1 MFLKTHCIRS
11 NKTLSK
17 TLLIMRLTA
26 ILILISCLQ
35 VSAKGYAQKVT
46 LSMRDAPLQKV
57 FKEIQRQTGYH
68 FLYTYELLEKAG
80 KVDVKVQNAPLQ
92 DALYQ
97 CLENTPLTY
106 SIVENT
112 VVIKKKEVMNVQ
124 ATFLTEEIPL
134 VENISGK
141 VTDEAGNPLQGV
153 SVLIKGSTIGTN
165 TDANGMFNI
174 DIPDNSSQ
182 VLVFSFVGMET
193 QEVNVKGKRSIQ
205 ITMKSVSSGLSD
217 VVVVGYGT
225 RKKSS
230 VTSSISKIENVQ
242 LDQVPNADIG
252 NTLAGRVAGLSIAN
266 NRNTP
271 GTAPV
276 IRVRGLGSISAG
288 NDPLVVIDGF
298 PGGDLSQLSM
308 NDIASIEVLK
318 DASSTAIYGSRGAG
332 GVVMVT
338 TKRGKS
344 GKSELKLNS
353 YYGFQKGILHDDW
366 LTGQE
371 WYDYLTKYENRE
383 FVWDGGDPSIPVWGD
398 PRRPGKYQLNPLAMT
413 LPQTIWQDEI
423 TRTAPIQN
431 HNLSISGGNDK
442 VKYYVSGTYTDEDGI
457 IKTAWYKNYSLRAN
471 LDVKINKVISMG
483 FELSPSYSKTRV
495 AGSNMVSLVKY
506 PPFVSPIR
514 ANGQYPRTFT
524 YIPSVFSGQA
534 SPYTFLY
541 GTENFQNSF
550 ANVGHGFINFKIADG
565 LSLNSS
571 VGADFV
577 YNTNNNW
584 SGGIGDPGVNTNGS
598 LGQSQSMNL
607 VNENVLSYT
616 KTLNKVHELSG
627 ILGASYQ
634 HSISESSSMAAVANS
649 FNNDII
655 KTLNNAIINP
665 AASTQSKSEWGLES
679 YFARIN
685 YSYKNKYL
693 VEGSMRTDGSSRFG
707 PNNKW
712 GYFPSAS
719 VAWRVTNE
727 DFMKNI
733 SKISELKLRASYG
746 VTGNFNIGDFQYL
759 GAVSTVRYSPGNQTV
774 NAVAQTSFGNDDLSW
789 EKTKGYDL
797 GLDLGLF
804 NSRLYLTFDY
814 YDNQTTSMLYAL
826 NVPAITGF
834 TSTVTNSGGVRN
846 RGVDLEITSRNI
858 VGNFKWNTSFN
869 ISHNKNEVTD
879 LGGVD
884 ERVGTYWSM
893 DFVLR
898 KGLPMFS
905 YSGYKISGIY
915 QTAEEIANSPHLAGA
930 VPGNPI
936 IKDRNGDG
944 NINTQDKQILGNFQP
959 KVLMGLSNDFSW
971 KNFDLNI
978 FINASL
984 GAKMFNAEDQYY
996 EGNTNGAMR
1005 KSLVENQWWSVDE
1018 PGDGKTPALA
1028 LRQLFG
1034 FNTNTDYYIED
1045 ASYMYVRNVILG
1057 YKFENIA
1064 KKKWGIQSL
1073 RIYTSMNNLIV
1084 VKSKD
1089 NHSYNPE
1096 GSTLGEVS
1104 GINSYPGVNLGSEP
1118 LNRTIVFGINL
1129 GF

>member
-1 MFLKTHCIRS
+1 LFNKKNNVMFLKTHCIRS
-11 NKTLSK
+11 KKNLIK

-57 FKEIQRQTGYH
+57 FKEIQKQTGYH

-80 KVDVKVQNAPLQ
+80 KVDVKVQNAPLP

-106 SIVENT
+106 SIIENT

-124 ATFLTEEIPL
+124 ATFVTQEIPL
-134 VENISGK
+134 AENISGK
-141 VTDEAGNPLQGV
+141 VTDESGNPLPGV

-165 TDANGMFNI
+165 TDANGVFNI
-174 DIPDNSSQ
+174 EVPDNSSQ

-193 QEVNVKGKRSIQ
+193 QEISVKGKRSIQ

-242 LDQVPNADIG
+242 LDQVPNADVG

-271 GTAPV
+271 GTPPV

-383 FVWDGGDPSIPVWGD
+383 FVWAGGDPSIPVWGD
-398 PRRPGKYQLNPLAMT
+398 SRRPGKYQLNPLAMT

-431 HNLSISGGNDK
+431 HNLSISGGNTS
-442 VKYYVSGTYTDEDGI
+442 VRYYVSGTYTDEDGI

-534 SPYTFLY
+534 SPYTYLY
-541 GTENFQNSF
+541 GT
-550 ANVGHGFINFKIADG
+550 
-565 LSLNSS
+565 
-571 VGADFV
+571 
-577 YNTNNNW
+577 
-584 SGGIGDPGVNTNGS
+584 
-598 LGQSQSMNL
+598 
-607 VNENVLSYT
+607 
-616 KTLNKVHELSG
+616 
-627 ILGASYQ
+627 
-634 HSISESSSMAAVANS
+634 
-649 FNNDII
+649 
-655 KTLNNAIINP
+655 
-665 AASTQSKSEWGLES
+665 
-679 YFARIN
+679 
-685 YSYKNKYL
+685 
-693 VEGSMRTDGSSRFG
+693 
-707 PNNKW
+707 
-712 GYFPSAS
+712 
-719 VAWRVTNE
+719 
-727 DFMKNI
+727 
-733 SKISELKLRASYG
+733 
-746 VTGNFNIGDFQYL
+746 
-759 GAVSTVRYSPGNQTV
+759 
-774 NAVAQTSFGNDDLSW
+774 
-789 EKTKGYDL
+789 
-797 GLDLGLF
+797 
-804 NSRLYLTFDY
+804 
-814 YDNQTTSMLYAL
+814 
-826 NVPAITGF
+826 
-834 TSTVTNSGGVRN
+834 
-846 RGVDLEITSRNI
+846 
-858 VGNFKWNTSFN
+858 
-869 ISHNKNEVTD
+869 
-879 LGGVD
+879 
-884 ERVGTYWSM
+884 
-893 DFVLR
+893 
-898 KGLPMFS
+898 
-905 YSGYKISGIY
+905 
-915 QTAEEIANSPHLAGA
+915 
-930 VPGNPI
+930 
-936 IKDRNGDG
+936 
-944 NINTQDKQILGNFQP
+944 
-959 KVLMGLSNDFSW
+959 
-971 KNFDLNI
+971 
-978 FINASL
+978 
-984 GAKMFNAEDQYY
+984 
-996 EGNTNGAMR
+996 
-1005 KSLVENQWWSVDE
+1005 
-1018 PGDGKTPALA
+1018 
-1028 LRQLFG
+1028 
-1034 FNTNTDYYIED
+1034 
-1045 ASYMYVRNVILG
+1045 
-1057 YKFENIA
+1057 
-1064 KKKWGIQSL
+1064 
-1073 RIYTSMNNLIV
+1073 
-1084 VKSKD
+1084 
-1089 NHSYNPE
+1089 
-1096 GSTLGEVS
+1096 
-1104 GINSYPGVNLGSEP
+1104 
-1118 LNRTIVFGINL
+1118 
-1129 GF
+1129 